1 MRGVDD
7 SDEQPKNVGCERRGA
22 KEEGE
27 FGTGGNEYVDG
38 KYVVRF

>member
-1 MRGVDD
+1 MRGVDVL
-7 SDEQPKNVGCERRGA
+7 EEHPKNVGCERRGA

-27 FGTGGNEYVDG
+27 LGTGGNEYVDW